1 MAKAIVPFCLASAA
15 LPIGLR
21 LFSANEQPWNAF
33 GKRLKPSLGPELWLE
48 NLVGRTIFEMQN
60 QLGASVLAVL
70 QNPGWNHPKNLVAA
84 GPKQSQSCVGVGATK
99 GIDGNRQPSEPQ
111 ESTNDPHRDAEV
123 VRAVRKRK
131 MPTGSDGRAEE
142 EKPRPEFSPL
152 ADPRNDVPFDHLKSH
167 TSPLGQ
173 TLPNIGNQGPEL
185 PRGFCARLRTTSSGA
200 VP

>member
-21 LFSANEQPWNAF
+21 LIRANEQPWNAF

-60 QLGASVLAVL
+60 QLGVPVLTVF
-70 QNPGWNHPKNLVAA
+70 QDPGWNHPKNLVAA
-84 GPKQSQSCVGVGATK
+84 GPKQTKGRVGVGATK
-99 GIDGNRQPSEPQ
+99 GIDGNHEPNEPQ

-123 VRAVRKRK
+123 VCAVRKRK
-131 MPTGSDGRAEE
+131 VPTGSDGRTEE
-142 EKPRPEFSPL
+142 EKPRPEFSSL

-173 TLPNIGNQGPEL
+173 TLPNIDHKAQEL
-185 PRGFCARLRTTSSGA
+185 PRRHGARLRPTSSGVA
-200 VP
+200 P